1 MKTFEHG
8 QAMRQTE
15 ITIRQKHSRRSCL
28 FPSSVPFFLK
38 KFFIKPERLKTWDAE
53 KPEEE
58 RAIKHFVGYCLLN
71 NIKPHLKYYIP
82 QKNFLRPFQ
91 AFDAEDWLSNY
102 ASLTFHPYWIDSGN
116 APVKIKMPVPSKVM
130 LSSYQSE
137 RKILAVI
144 LNDSDIQVGVTLQF
158 KDSWAGNAFNMFD
171 KESEQYKIINK
182 QLQLK
187 LALREAKLLCI
198 D

>member
-1 MKTFEHG
+1 M
-8 QAMRQTE
+8 
-15 ITIRQKHSRRSCL
+15 
-28 FPSSVPFFLK
+28 
-38 KFFIKPERLKTWDAE
+38 
-53 KPEEE
+53 
-58 RAIKHFVGYCLLN
+58 LN
-71 NIKPHLKYYIP
+71 NIKPHPEYYIP
-82 QKNFLRPFQ
+82 KKNFLRPFQ
-91 AFDAEDWLSNY
+91 AFDAEDWLNNY
-102 ASLTFHPYWIDSGN
+102 ASLTFHPYWIDSRN

-187 LALREAKLLCI
+187 LAPREAKLLCI